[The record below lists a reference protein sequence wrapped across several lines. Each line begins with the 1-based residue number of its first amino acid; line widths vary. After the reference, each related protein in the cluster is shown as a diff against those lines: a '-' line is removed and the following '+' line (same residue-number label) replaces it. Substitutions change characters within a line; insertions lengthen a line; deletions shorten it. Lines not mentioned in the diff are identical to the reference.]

1 MTPNTFHPETTYRIA
16 TDRQAALRH
25 EAAQAHATQI
35 KGRPTEQPVSPKRG
49 PLAALRRRLAGAL
62 SFA

>member
-1 MTPNTFHPETTYRIA
+1 MTPTTFHAYTTYRIA
-16 TDRQAALRH
+16 TDRQAAFRH
-25 EAAQAHATQI
+25 EAALARATQI
-35 KGRPTEQPVSPKRG
+35 NDRQTEQPVSPKRG

>member
-1 MTPNTFHPETTYRIA
+1 MTPTTFHADTTYRIA
-16 TDRQAALRH
+16 TDRQAALRQ

-35 KGRPTEQPVSPKRG
+35 NDRPAGEPAPRVRG
-49 PLAALRRRLAGAL
+49 VLAALRRRLAGAV

>member
-1 MTPNTFHPETTYRIA
+1 MTPSTFHSDTTYRIA
-16 TDRQAALRH
+16 TDRQAALRL

-35 KGRPTEQPVSPKRG
+35 NDRPAGEPAPQVRG
-49 PLAALRRRLAGAL
+49 TFAALLRRLAGAA

>member
-1 MTPNTFHPETTYRIA
+1 MTPTTFHADTTYRMA
-16 TDRQAALRH
+16 TDRQAALRQ

-35 KGRPTEQPVSPKRG
+35 NDRPTGEPVPQTRG
-49 PLAALRRRLAGAL
+49 PLAALRRRLAGAV

>member
-1 MTPNTFHPETTYRIA
+1 MTPTTFHADTTYRIA
-16 TDRQAALRH
+16 TDRQAVLRQ

-35 KGRPTEQPVSPKRG
+35 NDRPASEPAPQVRG
-49 PLAALRRRLAGAL
+49 TLVALLRRLAGAV